1 MNVRSNGSLLCG
13 LIGCLFFSGYAFF
26 SDDDTP
32 EFRAEGP
39 DDQIFAPL
47 DSAPLFQDP
56 IPQVTP
62 SVDVMGRTGG
72 TTVQPQVTTVAVSPS
87 VEFWDPDDVNS
98 GVARKPN
105 SVGEPLDPEGE
116 ASANFSTTINF
127 VGEFLDPEEAFPLDV
142 IAQPQKFI
150 GGESDPEG
158 QDYSYADGAGFV
170 GEDKDPELDQL

>member
-1 MNVRSNGSLLCG
+1 MSVRSNGALLCG
-13 LIGCLFFSGYAFF
+13 LIGCLFLGYVFV
-26 SDDDTP
+26 SDNGTQ
-32 EFRAEGP
+32 ESRAEGA
-39 DDQIFAPL
+39 DNQVFAPL
-47 DSAPLFQDP
+47 DSAPPSQDP
-56 IPQVTP
+56 IPRVTP
-62 SVDVMGRTGG
+62 SVDAMDQTDGA
-72 TTVQPQVTTVAVSPS
+72 TVQPQSNAIAVSPS
-87 VEFWDPDDVNS
+87 EEFWDPDDVNS

-116 ASANFSTTINF
+116 APANFPTTINF

-150 GGESDPEG
+150 GGEIDPEG

>member
-1 MNVRSNGSLLCG
+1 MSARSTSALLGG
-13 LIGCLFFSGYAFF
+13 LIGCLFLGYVFF
-26 SDDDTP
+26 SDNDTQ
-32 EFRAEGP
+32 ESRAEGP
-39 DDQIFAPL
+39 DNQVFAPL
-47 DSAPLFQDP
+47 DSAPPSQDP
-56 IPQVTP
+56 ILHVTP
-62 SVDVMGRTGG
+62 SVDAMDQTDGA
-72 TTVQPQVTTVAVSPS
+72 TVQPQVNAIAVSPS
-87 VEFWDPDDVNS
+87 EEFWDPDDVNS

-116 ASANFSTTINF
+116 ASANFSTTVNF

>member
-1 MNVRSNGSLLCG
+1 MRSNGAVLCG
-13 LIGCLFFSGYAFF
+13 LIGCLFLVYVFFSGN
-26 SDDDTP
+26 DTQELRTERP
-32 EFRAEGP
+32 NN
-39 DDQIFAPL
+39 QVFALL
-47 DSAPLFQDP
+47 DSAPPSRDP

-62 SVDVMGRTGG
+62 SDDFMGQTDDA
-72 TTVQPQVTTVAVSPS
+72 VQPRVNAIAGSPS
-87 VEFWDPDDVNS
+87 EEFWDPDDVNS

-142 IAQPQKFI
+142 NAQLQKFI
-150 GGESDPEG
+150 GGDSDPEG

-170 GEDKDPELDQL
+170 GEDKDPERDEP